1 MGSRISIDS
10 VTRWWKSLEMFSR
23 PVSLIPGRWQLFEYY
38 TEPEGELINIKEDQ
52 LRNDN
57 GFWVIEFRENGQFV
71 QTSNLPVR
79 FMENIPVCNWRLR
92 RNYLKMVHPVNNS
105 DFEEFQF
112 AVERGLLK
120 LLKKDFKGRIKF
132 FGFFKKESV

>member
-1 MGSRISIDS
+1 MGCWISIDS

-38 TEPEGELINIKEDQ
+38 TEPEGELLNIKEDQ
-52 LRNDN
+52 LKNKN
-57 GFWVIEFRENGQFV
+57 GFWIIEFRENGEFM
-71 QTSNLPVR
+71 QTSSLPVR
-79 FMENIPVCNWRLR
+79 FMEDIPVCKWRLQ
-92 RNYLKMVHPVNNS
+92 RNFLKMIHPDNQNYY
-105 DFEEFQF
+105 EEFQF

-120 LLKKDFKGRIKF
+120 LLKKDINGRIKF